1 MKLVDHSK
9 KYKYEDG
16 TDRPDD
22 KIIPFLDNEFVTGF
36 KEDRLFY
43 SKDFDI
49 AMYKKI
55 HDEGMTYVQ
64 AYNALGFDT
73 NVLSELVSSAKNFNI
88 KNEYYT
94 SNNNSLNIFLIC
106 EQIKEKLFFCN
117 DYFSYYSIKNEA
129 FIFSEDNLDV
139 HELAKELRCS
149 EDNILS
155 TMVQIYSDYFQENK
169 IM

>member
-55 HDEGMTYVQ
+55 KEEGMTYVQ

-73 NVLSELVSSAKNFNI
+73 EVLGENRANAAGKRVMEKARQNKLFTIDESSYDGSVPMEEMGNLTPEEERAYLRARTRYLEEMLLAQKKIRSEL
-88 KNEYYT
+88 E
-94 SNNNSLNIFLIC
+94 
-106 EQIKEKLFFCN
+106 EFF
-117 DYFSYYSIKNEA
+117 
-129 FIFSEDNLDV
+129 
-139 HELAKELRCS
+139 
-149 EDNILS
+149 
-155 TMVQIYSDYFQENK
+155 T
-169 IM
+169 

>member
-1 MKLVDHSK
+1 MKLANNSK
-9 KYKYEDG
+9 KYKYENGD
-16 TDRPDD
+16 DRPDD

-73 NVLSELVSSAKNFNI
+73 NILGEDRANAAGKRVMQKARDNKLFTIDTSNYDGSVPMEQMGTLTPEEERAYLKARNHYLEEMLLAQKKIRSEL
-88 KNEYYT
+88 E
-94 SNNNSLNIFLIC
+94 
-106 EQIKEKLFFCN
+106 EFF
-117 DYFSYYSIKNEA
+117 
-129 FIFSEDNLDV
+129 
-139 HELAKELRCS
+139 
-149 EDNILS
+149 
-155 TMVQIYSDYFQENK
+155 T
-169 IM
+169 